1 MQTPVTIPIVND
13 KIIRNPGGTVKNNN
27 IIIIKHINTA
37 KNDVIIINLLFF
49 MIKYFKEPRY

>member
-13 KIIRNPGGTVKNNN
+13 KIIRNPGVTAKNNN

>member
-13 KIIRNPGGTVKNNN
+13 KIIRNPGVTAKNNN

-49 MIKYFKEPRY
+49 IIQYFKVPRY